1 MEIIKKISDLTKE
14 YPNPVVALG
23 TFDGVHLGHA
33 TIIRR
38 AVEIAEK
45 IKGTAIVFTF
55 SNHPLSVIAPENTPL
70 IIGSK
75 SLRREILKTLG
86 VKVLIEIPFTAEF
99 SRKTPE
105 EFLSLLHDKISPVY
119 VVTGPNYTFGKFG
132 KGNGR
137 TLIREGGNYGFQA
150 EVCQAVTLERKIV
163 SSTRI
168 RAMISEGDLHSANE
182 LLGRE
187 FTYVSKVVHGDR
199 RGRKLGFPTANL
211 EISDGRLML
220 PNGVYAVRV
229 KIGEKIFGGV
239 ANIGNNPTF
248 KIAKRRL
255 EIFIDEFNKNI
266 YGEEIFVSFVDKI
279 REEKTFSSVEELKKQ
294 IREDLKNA
302 RKILL

>member
-1 MEIIKKISDLTKE
+1 M
-14 YPNPVVALG
+14 
-23 TFDGVHLGHA
+23 
-33 TIIRR
+33 
-38 AVEIAEK
+38 
-45 IKGTAIVFTF
+45 
-55 SNHPLSVIAPENTPL
+55 
-70 IIGSK
+70 
-75 SLRREILKTLG
+75 
-86 VKVLIEIPFTAEF
+86 
-99 SRKTPE
+99 
-105 EFLSLLHDKISPVY
+105 
-119 VVTGPNYTFGKFG
+119 
-132 KGNGR
+132 
-137 TLIREGGNYGFQA
+137 
-150 EVCQAVTLERKIV
+150 TLERKIV